1 MEFRSLGNTGI
12 QVSAVAFGAWAV
24 GGPGEWGWGEVD
36 DGVSIAAVRRALD
49 LGVTLID
56 TADSY
61 GAGHSE
67 EVVGRALGA
76 RRKDV
81 VLATKF
87 GTVLDKDGNEVGVDG
102 SRDYVIRAC
111 EASLRRLGT
120 DTIDLYQMHQP
131 DVKTPIEETM
141 TALSDLKRQGKIRAI
156 GVSNFSLAQLEEASR
171 HVDLASDQPPYSLF
185 HRQIEADVLPWCV
198 SRGLS
203 LLAYAPMAHGL
214 LSGKYRQDRELPD
227 GDWRARDPHF
237 RGDTLARNLKVVER
251 LGAIAAASGHTVA
264 QLAIAWVLSRSPNLV
279 ALVGTRRPDQIEETA
294 AAGDWRLTAEEMLVI
309 EDAAR
314 EAVPV
319 LV

>member
-1 MEFRSLGNTGI
+1 MEYRSLGKTGI
-12 QVSAVAFGAWAV
+12 DVSAVAFGAWAL

-67 EVVGRALGA
+67 EVIARALGS

-87 GTVLDKDGNEVGVDG
+87 GTVLDANGNEVGVNG

-120 DTIDLYQMHQP
+120 DYIDLYQMHQP
-131 DVKTPIEETM
+131 DEKTPVVETM
-141 TALSDLKRQGKIRAI
+141 TALSDLKSQGKIRAI
-156 GVSNFSLAQLEEASR
+156 GVSNFSVRQLKEASR

-185 HRQIEADVLPWCV
+185 HRQIDLDVLPWCV

-214 LSGKYRQDRELPD
+214 LSGKYRRDRQVPE
-227 GDWRARDPHF
+227 GDWRSRDPHF
-237 RGDTLARNLKVVER
+237 RGEALARNLEVVER
-251 LGAIAAASGHTVA
+251 LRGIAAASGHTVA

-294 AAGDWRLTAEEMLVI
+294 AAGDWRLTGTEMREI

-314 EAVPV
+314 DAVPV